1 MVGIMSRKRSKEN
14 SGFPDRW
21 QRHHGW
27 ITYRVPPG
35 TEANWDGKR
44 RFRLGKTPAEAYHA
58 WAQRLENAIR
68 VTTIGTLLDR
78 YALEIVSKD
87 KPRTAL
93 DKADHIPKLKKVFGT
108 MPLAAFKPAHAYR
121 YVYEERNGAEQGRKE
136 IKTLSHAYT
145 WAVQWGL
152 IDKHPF
158 KGQLNFKGVAGKKP
172 TRYVEDWEILEAL
185 SLGSHRKHG
194 SVGMIQAYIRIKL
207 LTGLRQTDMLSL
219 SEQKHFTDE
228 GIVLE
233 ASKVSKEQAIKWS
246 DELRAAVQMAIDAR
260 PLHISPLLFCK
271 RDGASYLDDDKR
283 ASDFG
288 HIWQRFMKRLL
299 EETKVTEGFPERALR
314 CKAGSDEESLERAR
328 QLLGHAIA
336 GTTQR
341 FYRKRRTWVEPAA
354 GAKWF
359 AGKKE

>member
-1 MVGIMSRKRSKEN
+1 MSRKRSKQN
-14 SGFPDRW
+14 NGFPARW
-21 QRHHGW
+21 QIHHGW

-35 TEANWDGKR
+35 QESLWDGKR
-44 RFRLGKTPAEAYHA
+44 RFRLGKTPAEAYRT
-58 WAQRLENAIR
+58 WAQRLESSIR

-87 KPRTAL
+87 EQRTAL
-93 DKADHIPKLKKVFGT
+93 DKTGHIPKLKKLFGE

-121 YVYEERNGAEQGRKE
+121 YVYEERKGAEQGRKE

-152 IDKHPF
+152 IDRHPF

-185 SLGSHRKHG
+185 SLPAKKWDC
-194 SVGMIQAYIRIKL
+194 VLMCQAYIRIKL

-219 SEQKHFTDE
+219 SPAKHFTDE
-228 GIVLE
+228 GIVINM
-233 ASKVSKEQAIKWS
+233 SKVGKELPIRWS
-246 DELRAAVQMAIDAR
+246 DELRAAVAMAEEARKID
-260 PLHISPLLFCK
+260 ISPLLFCK
-271 RDGASYLDDDKR
+271 RDGSSYLKEDNTAR
-283 ASDFG
+283 DFG

-299 EETKVTEGFPERALR
+299 AETKINQAFPERALR

-336 GTTQR
+336 STTQR
-341 FYRKRRTWVEPAA
+341 FYRKRRNWVEPAA

-359 AGKKE
+359 KPKT